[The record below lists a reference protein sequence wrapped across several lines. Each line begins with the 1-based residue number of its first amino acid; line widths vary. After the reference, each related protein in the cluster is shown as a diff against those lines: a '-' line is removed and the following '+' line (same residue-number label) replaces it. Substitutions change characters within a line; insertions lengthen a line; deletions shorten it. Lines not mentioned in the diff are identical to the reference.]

1 MAVVSDGVGNLSQDI
16 DTQLTGQG
24 IATTF
29 TAEQLD

>member
-16 DTQLTGQG
+16 DNQLTGQA

-29 TAEQLD
+29 TAGQLD